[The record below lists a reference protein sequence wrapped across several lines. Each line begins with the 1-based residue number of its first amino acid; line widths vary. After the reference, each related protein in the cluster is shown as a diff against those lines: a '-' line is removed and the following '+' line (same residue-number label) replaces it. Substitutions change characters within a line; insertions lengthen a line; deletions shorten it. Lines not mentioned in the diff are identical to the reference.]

1 MASSFGS
8 INTALTSLYAQRRG
22 LDVTGQNIANAN
34 TEGYTRQRVDMQAS
48 VGSIVP
54 VRWATTD
61 GLGTGVQ
68 VTDVQRLR
76 DQYLENRGR
85 TEHANGTYLTNQAAA
100 YGSIE
105 DVFAEPGDTALQ
117 AQLHDQWAAWGDV
130 GDEPNSTAAR
140 SALLQQSRVVSDGI
154 NSAYGAL
161 DAQWSANFSQMSK
174 YAEEV
179 NTTSGTIAQLND
191 SIVKAKATGV
201 VVNEL
206 EDRRDMAVMHLSELT
221 GATAQARENGS
232 VDVFVGNALIVTNTT
247 VRKMT
252 TTAGVSTMDAQRD
265 LNDGLMPAGT
275 KPAGLTWTDTGDV
288 VQAGG
293 TMGSMADTM
302 TSILPNMA
310 KQLDK
315 VAEKLVTTVNTATSG
330 AYKADGSAGG
340 PFYSGD
346 FTTGRYARNMKVAIT
361 DPAAIAVS
369 GKNESNPD
377 GTPKL
382 DPVSGLPVGTNDGS
396 VATSLSATATKA
408 GSPDLSY
415 QDMIADLGVNAQT
428 STRRSDIQANVT
440 DQVDAAREA
449 ESGVNLDE
457 EMTNLLTY
465 QRGYEAASRVLTTID
480 SMLDQLINRT
490 GLVGR

>member
-1 MASSFGS
+1 MGSSFGS

-48 VGSIVP
+48 VGSVVP

-61 GLGTGVQ
+61 GLGTGVEIN
-68 VTDVQRLR
+68 DVQRLR

-85 TEHANGTYLTNQAAA
+85 TEHGNSSYLTNQAAA
-100 YGSIE
+100 YNSLE

-117 AQLHDQWAAWGDV
+117 AQIHDMWAAWGDV

-140 SALLQQSRVVSDGI
+140 SALVQQSKVVSDNI
-154 NSAYGAL
+154 NSAYGSM
-161 DAQWSANFSQMSK
+161 DAQWSANSSQLAK
-174 YAEEV
+174 YATEV
-179 NTTSGTIAQLND
+179 NTTAGTIAQLND

-206 EDRRDMAVMHLSELT
+206 EDRRDSAVLHLSELT
-221 GATAQARENGS
+221 GATAQLRTNGS
-232 VDVFVGNALIVTNTT
+232 MDVFVGNSLLVNYNTT
-247 VRKMT
+247 RQMSA
-252 TTAGVSTMDAQRD
+252 TAGVATMDAQRD
-265 LNDGLMPAGT
+265 YNDGLLPPGS
-275 KPAGLTWTDTGDV
+275 KPAGLTWTDNGDS

-293 TMGSMADTM
+293 TMGSMVDTM

-310 KQLDK
+310 AKLDK
-315 VAEKLVTTVNTATSG
+315 VAKSMVDIVNTATNA
-330 AYKADGSAGG
+330 AYKSDGTAGG
-340 PFYSGD
+340 DFFVGD
-346 FTTGRYARNMKVAIT
+346 FTTGRYARNMRVGIT
-361 DPAAIAVS
+361 NPSDIAVS
-369 GKNESNPD
+369 GKNETNAD

-396 VATSLSATATKA
+396 VANTLASTAKLA
-408 GSPDLSY
+408 NSPDVSY
-415 QDMIADLGVNAQT
+415 QSMIADLGVNAQT
-428 STRRSDIQANVT
+428 ATRRSEIQANVT

>member
-1 MASSFGS
+1 MGSSFGS

-22 LDVTGQNIANAN
+22 LDVAGQNIANAG
-34 TEGYTRQRVDMQAS
+34 TEGYTRQRVNMQAS
-48 VGSIVP
+48 VGSVVP

-61 GLGTGVQ
+61 GLGTGVE

-85 TEHANGTYLTNQAAA
+85 TEHGNKAYLTNQASA
-100 YGSIE
+100 YASLE
-105 DVFAEPGDTALQ
+105 DVFSEPGDTALQ
-117 AQLHDQWAAWGDV
+117 AQMHDMWAAWGDV
-130 GDEPNSTAAR
+130 GDEPSSTAAR
-140 SALLQQSRVVSDGI
+140 SALLQQTRVVSDGI
-154 NSAYGAL
+154 NSAYSAL
-161 DAQWSANFSQMSK
+161 NSQWSANNEQLNK
-174 YAEEV
+174 YASEV
-179 NTTSGTIAQLND
+179 NTTAGTIAQLND

-206 EDRRDMAVMHLSELT
+206 EDRRDMAVMKLSELT
-221 GATAQARENGS
+221 GATAQLRPNGS
-232 VDVFVGNALIVTNTT
+232 MDVFVGNSLLVNYNTARPM
-247 VRKMT
+247 VAN
-252 TTAGVSTMDAQRD
+252 AGVATMDAQRD
-265 LNDGLMPAGT
+265 LNDGTMPAGT
-275 KPAGLTWTDTGDV
+275 RPAGLTWSDTGDV

-293 TMGSMADTM
+293 TMGSMVDSM

-310 KQLDK
+310 QKLDN
-315 VAEKLVTTVNTATSG
+315 VAKALVNAVNTATSG
-330 AYKADGSAGG
+330 AYKTDGSPGQEL
-340 PFYSGD
+340 FSGD
-346 FTTGRYARNMKVAIT
+346 FSTGKYARNMRVAIT
-361 DPAAIAVS
+361 NPSDIAVS
-369 GKNESNPD
+369 GKNETNAD

-382 DPVSGLPVGTNDGS
+382 DAGGNPVGTNDGS
-396 VATSLSATATKA
+396 VATTLSGTAKQT
-408 GSPDLSY
+408 GSPDLTY

-428 STRRSDIQANVT
+428 STRRSEIQANVT
-440 DQVDAAREA
+440 DQIDAAREA